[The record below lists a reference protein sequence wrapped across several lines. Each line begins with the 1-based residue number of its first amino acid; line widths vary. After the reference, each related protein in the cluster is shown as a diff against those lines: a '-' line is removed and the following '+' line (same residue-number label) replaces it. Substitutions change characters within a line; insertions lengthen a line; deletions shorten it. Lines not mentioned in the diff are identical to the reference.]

1 MSSEIMK
8 ISVQYG
14 IFCVLFCA
22 LLKYV
27 LDNNKIRENKLQE
40 TIFSNQNIIEKLT
53 EKFNILEDVKK
64 DIEEVKNV
72 IKK

>member
-1 MSSEIMK
+1 M
-8 ISVQYG
+8 
-14 IFCVLFCA
+14 LFCA

-27 LDNNKIRENKLQE
+27 LDNNRIRENKLNKIIE
-40 TIFSNQNIIEKLT
+40 NNQNIIQKLT